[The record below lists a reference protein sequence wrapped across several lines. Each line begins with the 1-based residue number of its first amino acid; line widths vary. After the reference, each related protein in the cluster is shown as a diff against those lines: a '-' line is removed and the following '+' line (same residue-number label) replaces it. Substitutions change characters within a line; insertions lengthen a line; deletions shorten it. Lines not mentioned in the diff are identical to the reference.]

1 MSLSDSVQQ
10 QAASM
15 EETSATMTE
24 MNSAIE
30 ANANNA
36 VNVDKLEHELQK
48 NSVNA
53 GQVMKQTINA
63 MGEIQES
70 SKRIE
75 EIVTLID
82 SIAFQTNLLALNAAV
97 EAARAGEHGRGF
109 AVVAGEVRA
118 LAQKSADAAREI
130 NQLIGDSI
138 SVINRGTELASESE
152 AVLTQ
157 MNTSIDN
164 VTQMIGDI
172 ANSSSE
178 QSRGVNEVNQALHL
192 IDEVTQ
198 NNAAL
203 VEETSA
209 AAQSMQ
215 DQADEL
221 EKQMQFFKTKS

>member
-1 MSLSDSVQQ
+1 
-10 QAASM
+10 
-15 EETSATMTE
+15 
-24 MNSAIE
+24 
-30 ANANNA
+30 
-36 VNVDKLEHELQK
+36 
-48 NSVNA
+48 
-53 GQVMKQTINA
+53 
-63 MGEIQES
+63 
-70 SKRIE
+70 
-75 EIVTLID
+75 
-82 SIAFQTNLLALNAAV
+82 
-97 EAARAGEHGRGF
+97 
-109 AVVAGEVRA
+109 
-118 LAQKSADAAREI
+118 
-130 NQLIGDSI
+130 
-138 SVINRGTELASESE
+138 
-152 AVLTQ
+152 

>member
-97 EAARAGEHGRGF
+97 EAAR
-109 AVVAGEVRA
+109 AGEVRA